1 MSRSVENVHDDDFE
15 DTLQRDELVF
25 VDFYADWCGPCRAVA
40 PVIER
45 VAMEYAGR
53 VRFVK
58 LNIDANPLTARR
70 FGIRSIPTVI
80 LFKNG
85 RRIAGLSG
93 YQTEHNLRVMV
104 GSHVS
109 AEARSVTPQG
119 ARGLVARLLR
129 RAS

>member
-1 MSRSVENVHDDDFE
+1 MSRSVENVHEDDFE

-25 VDFYADWCGPCRAVA
+25 VDFYADWCGPWRAVA

-45 VAMEYAGR
+45 VAMEYTGR

-70 FGIRSIPTVI
+70 FGIRSIPTMI

-85 RRIAGLSG
+85 RRISIA
-93 YQTEHNLRVMV
+93 T
-104 GSHVS
+104 
-109 AEARSVTPQG
+109 SVPC
-119 ARGLVARLLR
+119 APR
-129 RAS
+129 